1 MPMVVGHPAAG
12 DWHVDVKR
20 QLLRRIGV
28 AAALIVTLLAG
39 LALFDYINSPGE
51 FDDADEEYGE
61 PTTTRNSTPV
71 MPVKPLPTEASST
84 ASAPPS
90 VPAADSPSA
99 GATGKG
105 AEAPARALTE
115 PPSGRKAGGENSAD
129 KSTEKVAE
137 KGAEPLVGAGAAAK
151 APPLVSLPPPP
162 EVAARPVLPPVAGT
176 GPAARDKMAVETP
189 APPPRF
195 QAGFAVE
202 TVALPDVARAE
213 EWQVRLAREGIPA
226 TVETRLRIG
235 PFRTRA
241 EAENARRKIK
251 ALGIET
257 AATLSIKGGRP

>member
-1 MPMVVGHPAAG
+1 
-12 DWHVDVKR
+12 
-20 QLLRRIGV
+20 
-28 AAALIVTLLAG
+28 
-39 LALFDYINSPGE
+39 
-51 FDDADEEYGE
+51 
-61 PTTTRNSTPV
+61 
-71 MPVKPLPTEASST
+71 
-84 ASAPPS
+84 
-90 VPAADSPSA
+90 
-99 GATGKG
+99 
-105 AEAPARALTE
+105 
-115 PPSGRKAGGENSAD
+115 
-129 KSTEKVAE
+129 
-137 KGAEPLVGAGAAAK
+137 
-151 APPLVSLPPPP
+151 
-162 EVAARPVLPPVAGT
+162 
-176 GPAARDKMAVETP
+176 MAVETP